1 MLGSPQTRN
10 GWHVLAVRMSE
21 SPASTGMARSGFH
34 RRGARAWRFALLA
47 PFLMAACTMQQTSAF
62 DSDAWKSQRG
72 AAPLDNGRGAMVE
85 GVQAAV
91 AEGMARDEVVALLGE
106 PDSRDPATGTETY
119 ELGVS
124 AVGVDE
130 EYFEVRYRDGR
141 VASRRWARR

>member
-1 MLGSPQTRN
+1 MLVSPQTRN
-10 GWHVLAVRMSE
+10 GWHVRTARMSE
-21 SPASTGMARSGFH
+21 FPASTGTARSGFH
-34 RRGARAWRFALLA
+34 RRGARVWLFALLV
-47 PFLMAACTMQQTSAF
+47 PFLMAACTMQQTAGF
-62 DSDAWKSQRG
+62 DPDAWKSQRG
-72 AAPLDNGRGAMVE
+72 AAPLDNGRGAMVK

-91 AEGMARDEVVALLGE
+91 AEGMARDEVVVLLGE
-106 PDSRDPATGTETY
+106 PDSRDPATGTDIY